1 MFISRLL
8 AKNCFFRKR
17 ALQVLSRNMASSTAV
32 EISIQDIRDA
42 AKRIE
47 PYVHR
52 TPVMTSSTLDS
63 MAGRKLHFKCEI
75 FQKIGAFKI
84 RGAMNAVLQL
94 VNSMPGDQKPVLV
107 THSSGNHAQAL
118 ALSAKTMGLQAFI
131 AMPRNAPLVKK
142 NAVRGYGATI
152 VDCGMSAEDREATAQ
167 KILKETSNSYL
178 IHPVDHPHIIAGQG
192 TIAVELLEQV
202 PNLDA
207 IVVPVGGGG
216 MTSGICLA
224 AKALK
229 PDIKIYAAEPLNA
242 DDCAKS
248 FAAKERIPL
257 PGPPSTVADG
267 LRTTVGHITWPIIKE
282 NITDVITVT
291 EEEIISAMRVVW
303 ERMKLL
309 IEPSAAVGVA
319 AVLSERFKA
328 LPDLKNVGVI
338 LCGGNVDL
346 DNLPWKK

>member
-1 MFISRLL
+1 
-8 AKNCFFRKR
+8 
-17 ALQVLSRNMASSTAV
+17 MASSDGV
-32 EISIQDIRDA
+32 KINIKDIQDA

-47 PYVHR
+47 PHIHK

-63 MAGRKLHFKCEI
+63 MAGRGLHFKCEI

-94 VNSMPGDQKPVLV
+94 LDSQPGDPKPVLV
-107 THSSGNHAQAL
+107 THSSGNHAQAI
-118 ALSAKTMGLQAFI
+118 ALSAKIMGLQAYI

-142 NAVRGYGATI
+142 AAVRDYGATI
-152 VDCGMSAEDREATAQ
+152 VDCGVSAEDRESTSQ

-178 IHPVDHPHIIAGQG
+178 IPPFDHPHIITGQG
-192 TIAVELLEQV
+192 TIGLELLEQV

-207 IVVPVGGGG
+207 IVVPVSGGG
-216 MTSGICLA
+216 MLSGICIT

-229 PDIKIYAAEPLNA
+229 PDIKIYGAEPLNA

-248 FAAKERIPL
+248 FAAKKRIPL
-257 PGPPSTVADG
+257 PGPPNTIADG
-267 LRTTVGHITWPIIKE
+267 LRTSVGHITWPIIRD
-282 NITDVITVT
+282 NVTDVITVT

-328 LPDLKNVGVI
+328 IPDLKNVAVI